1 MKQILAS
8 SDRYSY
14 QLRMFFLYNPE
25 EDFVVVS
32 FDDSP
37 RGQLMKERYGKFVV
51 HKSGRATF
59 GKGSVDDLAKGITE
73 SLDKPWHG
81 IVEEW

>member
-8 SDRYSY
+8 SERFSY
-14 QLRMFFLYNPE
+14 QLGVFFANNSDE
-25 EDFVVVS
+25 EFVVVA
-32 FDDSP
+32 FDDTP
-37 RGQLMKERYGKFVV
+37 RGRMLRERYGKYVV

-73 SLDKPWHG
+73 SLGSPWHG
-81 IVEEW
+81 IVENW